1 MLVNDIFITNMAIF
15 MDRFFLLWIN
25 KRNLKTR
32 KMLEGHVQVRQD
44 VDMVITPS
52 LLDWSYLLVTC
63 DIG

>member
-1 MLVNDIFITNMAIF
+1 MTFLSPIWQYSWIDF
-15 MDRFFLLWIN
+15 FFLLWIN
-25 KRNLKTR
+25 KHYLKTR

-44 VDMVITPS
+44 IDMVITPS